1 MKRREFIIDS
11 CKLCLSLGSIGIA
24 MSQLTSCAPAL
35 PVFKTS
41 LNKDVVNVPLSSFAE
56 SNLLILRDLQM
67 PYDVL
72 LVKKSE
78 QEYLALYMKCSHQEN
93 AVTAT
98 SSGLYC
104 SSHGSSFDLDGR
116 VLKEPALAPLK
127 KFKTTITSTQLSVDL
142 KS

>member
-1 MKRREFIIDS
+1 MKRREFLVDS
-11 CKLCLSLGSIGIA
+11 CKFCLNLSAVGIV
-24 MSQLTSCAPAL
+24 MSQLSGCGPGL

-72 LVKKSE
+72 LVKKTE
-78 QEYLALYMKCSHQEN
+78 QEYTALYMKCSHQEN
-93 AVTAT
+93 QVTAT

-116 VLKEPALAPLK
+116 VLKEPALTPLK
-127 KFKTTITSTQLSVDL
+127 KFKTTITPTQLSIDL